1 MSKEGKRDREEEDE
15 DEEKVDDDEE
25 DEDDEEDD
33 DEVDDLPVALTCLFL
48 SPSFADVVPLFLQ
61 PPQDMNIGECCIH

>member
-15 DEEKVDDDEE
+15 DEE
-25 DEDDEEDD
+25 EDDEEEEEDDDDD

>member
-1 MSKEGKRDREEEDE
+1 MSKEGKRDRKEEEED
-15 DEEKVDDDEE
+15 DDDDEE
-25 DEDDEEDD
+25 EEDDDEEKD

>member
-1 MSKEGKRDREEEDE
+1 MSKEGKRDRKEEEED
-15 DEEKVDDDEE
+15 DDDDEE
-25 DEDDEEDD
+25 EEDDDEEKD

-61 PPQDMNIGECCIH
+61 PPQDMNIGGCCIH